1 MGCANPW
8 IEIHMLLAGLC
19 LAAGLKL
26 VSYQGSGQHKC
37 PHVFFRFLR
46 WMMQWN
52 IKCFEHSM
60 LLTLHVAPAKSFET
74 QFPHDQAISFCSHFF
89 LTSGFHTLWCCRA
102 WWSTHMFWNSTG
114 GDWKKTLLNTD
125 GDPGFWQTLWISKT
139 PAYILLLPRSIQSL
153 VSQSNGRA
161 DPSLASV
168 WQWNMQSRFAAQHVA
183 RVAKLSK
190 ALYHALIEQD
200 GGEFLARTGALVR
213 DRHLRTKRNRVAFQQ
228 IVHLCH
234 EGENLEQSRFW
245 TYSVVRNAIK
255 CAMENMEHFYMEQ
268 TCLFPLN
275 SLDVLSHF
283 GCNLLSLM
291 ILFNP

>member
-1 MGCANPW
+1 MLTFSDGSFHWENVLDDPTEKMFWTFNAFDSACCTSKEFWNP
-8 IEIHMLLAGLC
+8 IP
-19 LAAGLKL
+19 
-26 VSYQGSGQHKC
+26 SRPSNQ
-37 PHVFFRFLR
+37 FL
-46 WMMQWN
+46 QP
-52 IKCFEHSM
+52 
-60 LLTLHVAPAKSFET
+60 L
-74 QFPHDQAISFCSHFF
+74 F

-102 WWSTHMFWNSTG
+102 WWSNHMFWNSTG

>member
-1 MGCANPW
+1 MY
-8 IEIHMLLAGLC
+8 
-19 LAAGLKL
+19 L
-26 VSYQGSGQHKC
+26 VYLFVCSPSATEVSTEKMFWTIQ
-37 PHVFFRFLR
+37 LR
-46 WMMQWN
+46 
-52 IKCFEHSM
+52 KCFEHSM

-102 WWSTHMFWNSTG
+102 WWSNHMFWNSTG